1 MPKCIQNIVQGHSV
15 FCRLQIQVHRNCAR
29 WTIEMGRM
37 PDYTIRPKP
46 NSWPSPPNEAEYSAE
61 LRPNIASSAKKIW
74 K

>member
-1 MPKCIQNIVQGHSV
+1 
-15 FCRLQIQVHRNCAR
+15 
-29 WTIEMGRM
+29 MGRM